1 MKKQIALMVC
11 VAMALTVVTGCSS
24 NSSNTDAAQESTVAV
39 TQEATTEATEATA
52 AATEVAETEPTA
64 VGEVVSI
71 ENNGHEIPGILTM
84 PENVAEGE
92 KVPAVVMLHGTG
104 SNKDEAGVGEVVSIE
119 NNGHEIPGILTMPE
133 NVAEGEKVPAV
144 VMLHGTGSN
153 KDEAGNGYVLM
164 ADAFAKAGI
173 ASLRIDFMGT
183 GDSKVDYSEYCNTTA
198 VSDAAAAGDF
208 LAKQEGID
216 PERIG
221 IMGWSQGGTDA
232 LLTAAEHEQFKS
244 VLTWAGA
251 MDLGNLLTDEMY
263 EEAKKNGSAVMEFDW
278 REPLNLGLQWME
290 EVKSMDMNEVVSRL
304 LTDEMYEEAKKNGSA
319 VMEFDWREPLNLGLQ
334 WMEEVKS
341 MDMNEVV
348 SRIKAP
354 ILAINGSEDTVVP
367 PENGKTIA
375 ELSANDASKHVV
387 IEGGDHTFGIFGED
401 HTVFNQLMDQTAQW
415 FADTL

>member
-1 MKKQIALMVC
+1 MKKHIALMVC
-11 VAMALTVVTGCSS
+11 AAMALTVATGCSS

-52 AATEVAETEPTA
+52 AATEVAENEPTA
-64 VGEVVSI
+64 
-71 ENNGHEIPGILTM
+71 
-84 PENVAEGE
+84 
-92 KVPAVVMLHGTG
+92 
-104 SNKDEAGVGEVVSIE
+104 VGEVVSIE

-263 EEAKKNGSAVMEFDW
+263 D
-278 REPLNLGLQWME
+278 
-290 EVKSMDMNEVVSRL
+290 
-304 LTDEMYEEAKKNGSA
+304 EAKKNGSA

-354 ILAINGSEDTVVP
+354 ILAISGSEDTVVP

-375 ELSANDASKHVV
+375 ELSGNDASKHVV